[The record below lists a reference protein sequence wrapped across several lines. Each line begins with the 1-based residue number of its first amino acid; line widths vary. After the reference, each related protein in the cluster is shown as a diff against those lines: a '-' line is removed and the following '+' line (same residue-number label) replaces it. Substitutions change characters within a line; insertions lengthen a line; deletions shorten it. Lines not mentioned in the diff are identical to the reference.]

1 MSQLNF
7 SKAPQTRRHEEVWR
21 QRFHSTGESSL
32 SSPEEESS
40 SSFSRSP
47 LEDVEESSE
56 DNSSFS
62 SGHEWPT
69 TGSDCSGEEPARV
82 HTPDLGLPGLEDPVP
97 PSWTT
102 IEDDFVLI
110 YVVKQSYIAT
120 GIFMSPWSKLN
131 DEVMFLFTIR
141 RGSFPNR
148 KVQKSTIAQFL
159 LKME

>member
-1 MSQLNF
+1 M
-7 SKAPQTRRHEEVWR
+7 RRPDEPWR

-69 TGSDCSGEEPARV
+69 STTGSDCSGEEPAKV
-82 HTPDLGLPGLEDPVP
+82 
-97 PSWTT
+97 S
-102 IEDDFVLI
+102 FVLNNSI
-110 YVVKQSYIAT
+110 CLRFHSMGFNPSRQ
-120 GIFMSPWSKLN
+120 LN
-131 DEVMFLFTIR
+131 LFVISQH
-141 RGSFPNR
+141 GF
-148 KVQKSTIAQFL
+148 KSI
-159 LKME
+159 

>member
-1 MSQLNF
+1 M
-7 SKAPQTRRHEEVWR
+7 RRNDEPWR

-69 TGSDCSGEEPARV
+69 TGSDCSGEEPAKV
-82 HTPDLGLPGLEDPVP
+82 SFFKP
-97 PSWTT
+97 PNFFVIYSM
-102 IEDDFVLI
+102 DFNP
-110 YVVKQSYIAT
+110 SR
-120 GIFMSPWSKLN
+120 P
-131 DEVMFLFTIR
+131 
-141 RGSFPNR
+141 
-148 KVQKSTIAQFL
+148 
-159 LKME
+159 

>member
-1 MSQLNF
+1 M
-7 SKAPQTRRHEEVWR
+7 RRHDEPWR

-69 TGSDCSGEEPARV
+69 TGSDCSGEEPAKV
-82 HTPDLGLPGLEDPVP
+82 
-97 PSWTT
+97 S
-102 IEDDFVLI
+102 FVLNNSI
-110 YVVKQSYIAT
+110 CLRFHSMGFNPSRQ
-120 GIFMSPWSKLN
+120 LN
-131 DEVMFLFTIR
+131 LFVISQH
-141 RGSFPNR
+141 GF
-148 KVQKSTIAQFL
+148 KSI
-159 LKME
+159 